1 MRDVFVIA
9 TSCTAFGKRP
19 GDSFRDLT
27 REAYL
32 GCLNDA
38 GWENGGAIEQAW
50 FGNCG
55 MGTFGQR
62 NIRGQVCF
70 APMVQEGLFPERVP
84 MINVE
89 GGCATA
95 SMAFHGAWKDVA
107 SGDMEASLAIGV
119 EKTFVQG
126 DPARTMEI
134 FEGGI
139 DQINPEEWHAY
150 YAKRGE
156 EAGKPFDPNGGGG
169 TVFMDTYAMQAA
181 WHMKTYGTTQ
191 EQIAIAASKN
201 HWHGSLNP
209 KAQYRFEVSVEDAL
223 KDREVSYPI
232 TRSMAAPIGD
242 GAAAAILISE
252 DMLKRQPKE
261 VRERAVKVRGSV
273 LTGGKYRDP
282 NEPGL
287 SRVAAQK
294 AYAKS
299 GLSPSDVNLVEV
311 HDATS
316 FCEIYQLEML
326 GFAEGGEGGK
336 LVESGATKLGGR
348 LPVNLSGGLVSKGH
362 PVGATGLS
370 MIHELTL
377 QLRGEAGDRQC
388 DNARIALAE
397 NGGGV
402 IGFDEAACSVIL
414 LEGGIR
420 DRP

>member
-1 MRDVFVIA
+1 MRDVYVIG

-19 GDSFRDLT
+19 QDSFKALA

-32 GCLNDA
+32 DMLRDA
-38 GWENGGAIEQAW
+38 GLDSGSDIEQAW

-70 APMVQEGLFPERVP
+70 TPLVREGLFPERVP

-107 SGDMEASLAIGV
+107 SGDMEMSMAIGV
-119 EKTFVQG
+119 EKTFFAG
-126 DPARTMEI
+126 DGGRTLEI

-139 DQINPEEWHAY
+139 DQLDPEEWHSY
-150 YAKRGE
+150 YAEMGH
-156 EAGKPFDPNGGGG
+156 EAGKPFEPNGGGG
-169 TVFMDTYAMQAA
+169 TVFMNTYAMQAA
-181 WHMKTYGTTQ
+181 WHMKHHGTTQ
-191 EQIAIAASKN
+191 QQIAIAASKN
-201 HWHGSLNP
+201 HWHGSMNP
-209 KAQYRFEVSVEDAL
+209 KAQYRFEVSVDEAL
-223 KDREVSYPI
+223 ADREVSWPL
-232 TRSMAAPIGD
+232 TRAMCAPIGD
-242 GAAAAILISE
+242 GAAAVLLVSGDRLAGM
-252 DMLKRQPKE
+252 DRA
-261 VRERAVKVRGSV
+261 VRERAIKVRGSV
-273 LTGGKYRDP
+273 LTGGKYRAAS
-282 NEPGL
+282 EPGL

-294 AYAKS
+294 AYAKA
-299 GLSPSDVNLVEV
+299 GLSAADVDLVEV

-316 FCEIYQLEML
+316 FCEIFQLEML
-326 GFAEGGEGGK
+326 GFAEDGKGGAFVAEGH
-336 LVESGATKLGGR
+336 TRLGGR

-370 MIHELTL
+370 MIHELAL
-377 QLRGEAGDRQC
+377 QLRSEAGERQAQKA
-388 DNARIALAE
+388 DIALAE

-414 LEGGIR
+414 LEAPGA
-420 DRP
+420 

>member
-1 MRDVFVIA
+1 MRDVYVLA
-9 TSCTAFGKRP
+9 TSCTPFGKRP
-19 GDSFRDLT
+19 GDSFKALT

-32 GCLNDA
+32 ACLNDA
-38 GWENGGAIEQAW
+38 GWQDGAAIKQAW

-70 APMVQEGLFPERVP
+70 TPLVREGSFPERVP

-119 EKTFVQG
+119 EKTYVQ
-126 DPARTMEI
+126 DDFARTMDI

-139 DQINPEEWHAY
+139 DQMDPEDWHAY
-150 YAKRGE
+150 YRARGE
-156 EAGKPFDPNGGGG
+156 EVGKPFGPGAGNG

-181 WHMKTYGTTQ
+181 WHMKHYGTTQ

-201 HWHGSLNP
+201 HWHGSMNP
-209 KAQYRFEVSVEDAL
+209 AAQYRFEVSVEEAL
-223 KDREVSYPI
+223 ADREVSWPI

-242 GAAAAILISE
+242 GASAAILVSAE
-252 DMLKRQPKE
+252 MLAQQPQD
-261 VRERAVKVRGSV
+261 VQDRAVKVRASV
-273 LTGGKYRDP
+273 LSGGKYRAP
-282 NEPGL
+282 EEPSL
-287 SRVAAQK
+287 SRIAAQK

-299 GLSPSDVNLVEV
+299 GLAPGAVDIVEV

-316 FCEIYQLEML
+316 FCEIFQLEML
-326 GFAEGGEGGK
+326 GFAEDGAGGAM
-336 LVESGATKLGGR
+336 VEAGETKLGGR

-370 MIHELTL
+370 MIHELAL
-377 QLRGEAGDRQC
+377 QLRGEAGPRQA
-388 DNARIALAE
+388 DGARIALAE

-402 IGFDEAACSVIL
+402 IGFDEAACSVIV
-414 LEGGIR
+414 LEGPGG
-420 DRP
+420 

>member
-1 MRDVFVIA
+1 MRDVYVLA
-9 TSCTAFGKRP
+9 TACTAFGKRP
-19 GDSFRDLT
+19 GDSFKALT
-27 REAYL
+27 REVYL
-32 GCLNDA
+32 DLLKDA
-38 GWENGGAIEQAW
+38 GWENGDAIEQGW

-70 APMVQEGLFPERVP
+70 TPLVREGLFPERVGL
-84 MINVE
+84 INVE

-107 SGDMEASLAIGV
+107 SGDMEVSLAIGV
-119 EKTFVQG
+119 EKTFVPG
-126 DPARTMEI
+126 DPDRTLEI

-139 DQINPEEWHAY
+139 DQLDASEWHEY
-150 YAKRGE
+150 YKRRGE
-156 EAGKPFDPNGGGG
+156 ESGKPFDPNGGGG

-181 WHMKTYGTTQ
+181 WHMKTFGTTQ

-201 HWHGSLNP
+201 HWHGSMNP
-209 KAQYRFEVSVEDAL
+209 KAQYRFEVSVEEAL
-223 KDREVSYPI
+223 ADRDVSWPI

-242 GAAAAILISE
+242 GAAAALLVSE
-252 DMLKRQPKE
+252 EFLAKQPPK
-261 VRERAVKVRGSV
+261 VRARAVKVRASV
-273 LTGGKYRDP
+273 LTGGKYRAP
-282 NEPGL
+282 AEPGL
-287 SRVAAQK
+287 SRIAAQK

-299 GLSPSDVNLVEV
+299 GLSPSDVNLIEL

-316 FCEIYQLEML
+316 FCEIFQLEML
-326 GFAEGGEGGK
+326 GFADTGKGGAF
-336 LVESGATKLGGR
+336 VESGATKLGGR

-370 MIHELTL
+370 MIHELAL
-377 QLRGEAGDRQC
+377 QLRGEAGDRQTE
-388 DNARIALAE
+388 APRIAMAE

-414 LEGGIR
+414 LEAPGA
-420 DRP
+420 

>member
-1 MRDVFVIA
+1 MRDVYVIA

-19 GDSFRDLT
+19 GDSFKELT
-27 REAYL
+27 GEAYL
-32 GCLNDA
+32 DVLADA
-38 GWENGGAIEQAW
+38 RWEDGRLIEQAW

-70 APMVQEGLFPERVP
+70 TPLVRAGKCPERAP

-89 GGCATA
+89 GGCATG

-107 SGDMEASLAIGV
+107 SGDMDVSMAIGV

-126 DPARTMEI
+126 DANRTMEI

-139 DQINPEEWHAY
+139 DQLNPEEWHEY
-150 YAKRGE
+150 YTERGKE
-156 EAGKPFDPNGGGG
+156 SGKPFDPNAEGG

-201 HWHGSLNP
+201 HWHGSMNP
-209 KAQYRFEVSVEDAL
+209 KAQYRFEVSVENAMA
-223 KDREVSYPI
+223 DREVSWPI

-242 GAAAAILISE
+242 GASAAILVSA
-252 DMLKRQPKE
+252 DVLSKQPKE
-261 VRERAVKVRGSV
+261 VQARAIKVRASV
-273 LTGGKYRDP
+273 LTGGKYREP
-282 NEPGL
+282 SEPGL
-287 SRVAAQK
+287 SHIAANK
-294 AYAKS
+294 AYKKS
-299 GLSPSDVNLVEV
+299 GLTPQDVDLVEL

-316 FCEIYQLEML
+316 FCEIFQLEML
-326 GFAEGGEGGK
+326 GFADVGKGGE
-336 LVESGATKLGGR
+336 LVAEGATKLGGC
-348 LPVNLSGGLVSKGH
+348 LPVNLSGGLISKGH

-377 QLRGEAGDRQC
+377 QLRGEAGVRQTK
-388 DNARIALAE
+388 NARIALAE

-414 LEGGIR
+414 LEAPEG
-420 DRP
+420 